1 MVRFVLPLKAC
12 SAKSTR
18 NLTLAHWHTSF
29 IPLAPPSKSL
39 HTNLGKR
46 QIADIERK
54 DNDEARIDNNIPL
67 LMKDVLNLEW
77 RVLVA
82 YLRGWKASI
91 RGTVGEVQ
99 ERADRFLL
107 IMIYLSGK

>member
-1 MVRFVLPLKAC
+1 MPMIIPSSLSQPGFQHYLPP
-12 SAKSTR
+12 
-18 NLTLAHWHTSF
+18 LAHWHTLF
-29 IPLAPPSKSL
+29 IPLAPPSQSL
-39 HTNLGKR
+39 HANLGKR

-54 DNDEARIDNNIPL
+54 DNDKARIDNNIPL
-67 LMKDVLNLEW
+67 LMKDVLNFER